1 MLKSTRRQF
10 LKASGCLT
18 IGFSLGG
25 LSSGNAFTGAAELP
39 ESIKRYPNIN
49 AWIEVLADGKVRI
62 FTGKAELGQGIRTA
76 IAQVAAEELELEMES
91 VEVVLA
97 DTLRTPNE
105 GYTVGSGSIEQ
116 SAMAVRYAAAAA
128 KMKLLELASAKLKV
142 PVNELN
148 ITNGKIYAKNKTQ
161 TLSFTQLLEGKQ
173 IGGQVTEPVK
183 LKPGSAYKLSGKA
196 IPREDIKW
204 MVQAKADYLQDLRF
218 EGMVHARMVHPPAY
232 GAELKKY
239 DEGYVKKKIPGL
251 LKTINNGSFLAVI
264 ASDEYD
270 AVRAQRAMRQ
280 SAAWNNPAKMP
291 GEKNLKGYILKL
303 PVQTDRIHEAG
314 KITSDNFTHSATYY
328 KPYIMHG
335 SSGPSC
341 AVALWDNKKLY
352 IWSHSQGVFPLREAI
367 AELTSLPSDQIEVTG
382 VPGSG
387 CYGHNG
393 ADDVSAEAAV
403 IALNYPGK
411 HVRLQWMREEEH
423 AWEPYGSAMVLKV
436 SATLDASG
444 KITHWKHDLWS
455 DSHSS
460 RPGGKAENLLPAR
473 YLEKRFN
480 STGAG
485 YIGGAVRNS
494 EPYYAIPN
502 QQINANA
509 FHGPLR
515 VSALRS
521 LGAYGNIFALESF
534 MDELATKANK
544 DPFAFRLMHLTD
556 QRAKDVITK
565 LRDMI
570 SHQKVEQGSGIGI
583 AFSRYKNSA
592 AYCAVAAL
600 VEVNEKEQ
608 MVRVKKMWAAIDA
621 GEVINT
627 DGLKNQTEGGMIQSA
642 SWTLKEEVKFDSTQI
657 TSTDWGTY
665 PILRFHETPEV
676 EVAIIPR
683 QDEEAMGA
691 GEAAQGPACAA
702 ILNGIFRACG
712 KRVRDLPVN
721 LF

>member
-18 IGFSLGG
+18 IGFSIGGISLGNG
-25 LSSGNAFTGAAELP
+25 VNGAAELP
-39 ESIKRYPNIN
+39 ESIKRFPNIN
-49 AWIEVLADGKVRI
+49 AWIEVLADGRMRI

-76 IAQVAAEELELEMES
+76 IAQVAAEELELQMDN

-128 KMKLLELASAKLKV
+128 KMKLLELASNKLKQ
-142 PVNELN
+142 PPQALT
-148 ITNGKIYAKNKTQ
+148 ITNGKVYTQNKTNS
-161 TLSFTQLLEGKQ
+161 LSFADLLEGKQ
-173 IGGQVTEPVK
+173 IGGQVTEPIK
-183 LKPGSAYKLSGKA
+183 LKPKSDYKLSGKA
-196 IPREDIKW
+196 IPREDITL
-204 MVQAKADYLQDLRF
+204 MVQASAHYIHDLRF
-218 EGMVHARMVHPPAY
+218 PGMVHARVVRPPIY
-232 GAELKKY
+232 NAELKKF
-239 DEGYVKKKIPGL
+239 DEAYVKKKVPGL

-264 ASDEYD
+264 AADEYD
-270 AVRAQRAMRQ
+270 AVRAQRALRQ
-280 SAAWNNPAKMP
+280 GAVWNNPSKMP
-291 GEKNLKGYILKL
+291 REKNIKEYILKL
-303 PVQTDRIHEAG
+303 PAETDRVHETG
-314 KITSDNFTHSATYY
+314 TMPDNFTHSATYY

-341 AVALWDNKKLY
+341 ALAIWENKKLH

-367 AELTSLPSDQIEVTG
+367 AELTGLPTEQIEVTG

-393 ADDVSAEAAV
+393 ADDVSAEAAI
-403 IALNYPGK
+403 IAMNYPGK

-423 AWEPYGSAMVLKV
+423 GWEPYGSAMVLKV
-436 SATLDASG
+436 AATLDESG
-444 KITHWKHDLWS
+444 RITHWKHDLWS
-455 DSHSS
+455 DSHST

-473 YLEKRFN
+473 YLTKRFN
-480 STGAG
+480 STSKG

-502 QQINANA
+502 QQINSHA
-509 FHGPLR
+509 FTGPLR

-521 LGAYGNIFALESF
+521 LGAYGNIYALESF
-534 MDELATKANK
+534 MDELATRANK
-544 DPFAFRLMHLTD
+544 DPFEFRLMHLTD
-556 QRAKDVITK
+556 QRAKDVIMK
-565 LRDMI
+565 LRDMLKT
-570 SHQKVEQGSGIGI
+570 QKAETGSGLGI

-600 VEVNEKEQ
+600 VEVNGKEQ
-608 MVRVKKMWAAIDA
+608 TVQVKKMWSAIDA
-621 GEVINT
+621 GEVINP

-642 SWTLKEEVKFDSTQI
+642 SWTLKEQVKFDATQV
-657 TSTDWGTY
+657 TSTDWGSY
-665 PILRFHETPEV
+665 PILRFNETPEV

-683 QDEEAMGA
+683 QNEEAMGA

-702 ILNGIFRACG
+702 ILNAIFHACG